1 MSIDDVSKTLGELVA
16 SAQSL
21 TNQTR
26 DQWKKLD
33 EIERH
38 AAKWEELADDI
49 AEMKPAVGEFLAL
62 KQRGLG
68 VLVGVGA
75 VASGAGAAVVYFT
88 EKFLGGGP

>member
-1 MSIDDVSKTLGELVA
+1 MNIDGVSKTLGELV
-16 SAQSL
+16 SSVHSL
-21 TNQTR
+21 TNQTK
-26 DQWKKLD
+26 DQWEKLD
-33 EIERH
+33 ESERML
-38 AAKWEELADDI
+38 AKVEALADDI
-49 AEMKPAVGEFLAL
+49 AEMKPAVAEFLAL